1 MILELTQLP
10 TERVRGI
17 YTIGGVAGRMPARAL
32 YLHPLA
38 AASYLADLADALVV
52 SDLLRT
58 PESSLEAVRRGRGAQ
73 PPGYSLHNFGVA
85 LDLDIAPTMK
95 RVGVATKPSLDAWM
109 RERGWWCHRVD
120 GKMAHEAWHYNYLR
134 AGEQL
139 GHGPVTISPRVRST
153 AGYGEELIRRL
164 YGAQIEPDDRACQE
178 ALARLRIYRGAID
191 GDVGP
196 LTREAVRVFRRGWG
210 LPDDYRLDA
219 RTRRTL
225 ALVAA
230 ERRLVPVP

>member
-1 MILELTQLP
+1 MILKLAKLP
-10 TERVRGI
+10 SHRVRGI
-17 YTIGGVAGRMPARAL
+17 YTVGGVANRMPARAL

-38 AASYLADLADALVV
+38 AASYLADLADVLTV
-52 SDLLRT
+52 SDLLRSA
-58 PESSLEAVRRGRGAQ
+58 ESSLSAVRRGRGAQ

-85 LDLDIAPTMK
+85 LDIDITPTM
-95 RVGVATKPSLDAWM
+95 RAVGAKTKAALDAWM

-120 GKMAHEAWHYNYLR
+120 GQLGHEAWHYNYLR

-153 AGYGEELIRRL
+153 AGYAEELVQRL
-164 YGAQIEPDDRACQE
+164 YSAQLAPDDRACQE
-178 ALARLRIYRGAID
+178 ALARLRLYAGPID

-210 LPDDYRLDA
+210 LADGDRLDP

-230 ERRLVPVP
+230 DRDVAPAP